1 MSHNSPLRKAFL
13 SRSYSFA
20 TYQYMIHFPNP
31 TYQHWNSFA
40 TLSTSTIS
48 STGGSIFFFREFE
61 EPYGFMSQWYPCS
74 FTAPAPPS
82 AGKNAP
88 QMTFLTTEQYMM
100 YQKAIVFK
108 DDEIANKIILEPNLR
123 KQKGLGRKVKGFD
136 PKKWDKEKQKV
147 VEDGN
152 WWKFTQPKE
161 GNMRKMLLGTGHREL
176 VEVS

>member
-1 MSHNSPLRKAFL
+1 
-13 SRSYSFA
+13 
-20 TYQYMIHFPNP
+20 
-31 TYQHWNSFA
+31 
-40 TLSTSTIS
+40 
-48 STGGSIFFFREFE
+48 
-61 EPYGFMSQWYPCS
+61 
-74 FTAPAPPS
+74 
-82 AGKNAP
+82 
-88 QMTFLTTEQYMM
+88 MTFLTTEQYMM

-108 DDEIANKIILEPNLR
+108 DDEIANKIILEPNPR

-152 WWKFTQPKE
+152 WWKLTQPKE